1 MKKRMVWLL
10 AVLLAPVMV
19 AYASPAQAGAG
30 VSIQLPGFGLS
41 VGPGGVGLNVG
52 LPWVAVPAPV
62 PPPVYAYPDNAYE
75 PVALESA
82 PDFVMPPE
90 LGFYVAVG
98 VPYDMYFYN
107 NSYWVNR
114 GNIWYSSA
122 YYNGPWS
129 RIYYSNVPYVFN
141 RYPFERVRH
150 YRDSYYGRYR
160 QHGTWQGYNHFR
172 PERRV
177 EYRGNSGSSR
187 HDYARPSYQNQPS
200 RSRPDFRHSN
210 SPWQGNSSGYTANRP
225 VTRDRDYR
233 DSRAVNRTF
242 RAAPHNTARPAYY
255 RTNNTARHDNHS
267 PAQISPLSLAPTAG
281 TSPAYNRPNRNGQ
294 ISGADYTNARRYS
307 GVRSGDMNRHNNS
320 QDRRGDSNRG
330 WQGERG
336 R

>member
-10 AVLLAPVMV
+10 AVILAPVMV

-52 LPWVAVPAPV
+52 LPWVVAPAPV
-62 PPPVYAYPDNAYE
+62 PPPVYAYPDSVYE

-82 PDFVMPPE
+82 PEFIMPPE

-114 GNIWYSSA
+114 SNIWYSSP

-129 RIYYSNVPYVFN
+129 QIYYSNVPYVFN
-141 RYPFERVRH
+141 RYPFERIRH
-150 YRDSYYGRYR
+150 YRDSYYGRYQR
-160 QHGTWQGYNHFR
+160 HGDWQGYNHFR

-177 EYRGNSGSSR
+177 EYRGSSGRDR
-187 HDYARPSYQNQPS
+187 HDYARPSYRNQTT
-200 RSRPDFRHSN
+200 RTGTDFSRPDNTRQAN
-210 SPWQGNSSGYTANRP
+210 GNGYAANRQI
-225 VTRDRDYR
+225 TRDRVYR
-233 DSRAVNRTF
+233 DSRPDTRTF
-242 RAAPHNTARPAYY
+242 RSGPQNTARPASY
-255 RTNNTARHDNHS
+255 RTSDAVQRSGNST
-267 PAQISPLSLAPTAG
+267 AQISPASFAPTAN
-281 TSPAYNRPNRNGQ
+281 TSPAYSRSN
-294 ISGADYTNARRYS
+294 
-307 GVRSGDMNRHNNS
+307 RSGQSSGGEYRSNSRYNSGWAGNLNRHNDTR
-320 QDRRGDSNRG
+320 DRQGDSNRG
-330 WQGERG
+330 WHGER